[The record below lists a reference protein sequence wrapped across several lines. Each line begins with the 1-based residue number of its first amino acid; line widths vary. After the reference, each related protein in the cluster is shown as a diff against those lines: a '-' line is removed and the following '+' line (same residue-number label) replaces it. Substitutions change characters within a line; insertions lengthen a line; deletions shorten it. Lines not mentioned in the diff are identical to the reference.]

1 MKILDSNLWVKGT
14 LKTNQ
19 NAVDLLADLEEGT
32 ITSVLT
38 EYILAETLAAFDRV
52 LTGRTHDR
60 VLTAFL
66 GRLQTME
73 GLTDL
78 PEWRTQRS
86 NRQNTIL
93 EYQRNRTAITM
104 LAQVLDIQVKDVPI
118 LVTAFEHRD
127 QRPTILTNDE
137 SFAEFDPSTHGLSDL
152 SIQYIE

>member
-38 EYILAETLAAFDRV
+38 EYILAETLAAFDRT
-52 LTGRTHDR
+52 LTGRTHDH

-66 GRLQTME
+66 KRLHTMD
-73 GLTDL
+73 GLIDR
-78 PEWRTQRS
+78 PDWRTQRS
-86 NRQNTIL
+86 SRQSTIL

-104 LAQVLDIQVKDVPI
+104 LAQILAIQAKDVPI

-127 QRPTILTNDE
+127 QRPTILTNDK
-137 SFAEFDPSTHGLSDL
+137 SFAEFDPAAHGLSDL
-152 SIQYIE
+152 SIQHIK

>member
-38 EYILAETLAAFDRV
+38 EYILAETLAAFDRT
-52 LTGRTHDR
+52 LTGRTHDQ

-66 GRLQTME
+66 GRLHTME
-73 GLTDL
+73 GLTEL

-86 NRQNTIL
+86 SRQNTIL

-104 LAQVLDIQVKDVPI
+104 LAQILNIQVKDVPI
-118 LVTAFEHRD
+118 LVTGFEHRD
-127 QRPTILTNDE
+127 QCPTILTNDK
-137 SFAEFDPSTHGLSDL
+137 SFAEFDPPAHGLLDL
-152 SIQYIE
+152 SIQHVE